1 MQVQRIQKVDV
12 LSFMY
17 KNKILLK
24 DLMFC
29 CIYLFIYFSNSAF
42 IYLFILY
49 ALCSHVTSPVSLML
63 CSWVPVVI

>member
-29 CIYLFIYFSNSAF
+29 CIYLFIYLFTSVF
-42 IYLFILY
+42 IYLF
-49 ALCSHVTSPVSLML
+49 SML
-63 CSWVPVVI
+63 CVVMSPHQYH